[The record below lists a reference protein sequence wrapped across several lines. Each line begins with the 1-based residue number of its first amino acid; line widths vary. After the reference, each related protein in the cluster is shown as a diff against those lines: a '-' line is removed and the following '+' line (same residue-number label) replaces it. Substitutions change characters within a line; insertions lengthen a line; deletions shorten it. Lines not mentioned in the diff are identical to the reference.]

1 MHIASLMTSNAGWSW
16 SPADVLRDADPNRAN
31 TSNNNAAQYANPRAP
46 HAGGAENMLSS
57 TAGTKPAATIT
68 KKRKSDA
75 LDDATREALFP
86 QALLDS
92 ISDDDPRL
100 EVITETCN
108 SVRRK
113 IRNWTESGAMKVGEF
128 QDAIGVSSKGYSN
141 FMNRTKAWDG
151 EGCDT
156 SWKAGA
162 FFKKR
167 ELLGLPLKKV
177 EPKAATAKKT
187 KTSAVGAGEKAADNS
202 PAAALL
208 DVSGVDLPGE
218 ATGSVPVFD
227 TCDEVRRKIRA
238 FLSKDGVT
246 QAALVRALNTCLPPG
261 RNVSPTTMTRFL
273 GQRGPRTGN
282 TSAPYY
288 AAYVFFEKRRIKD
301 GKPKSKHRVEMEGV
315 HGAEGMD
322 LEPGA
327 NAGFTCFGNERPYV
341 DKYGSISFH

>member
-1 MHIASLMTSNAGWSW
+1 MPNPPLPMPAASRTFPPSRG
-16 SPADVLRDADPNRAN
+16 
-31 TSNNNAAQYANPRAP
+31 
-46 HAGGAENMLSS
+46 
-57 TAGTKPAATIT
+57 GTKKPTATATTTTTT

-100 EVITETCN
+100 AVITETCN

-156 SWKAGA
+156 YWKAGA

-177 EPKAATAKKT
+177 EPKAAAKKT
-187 KTSAVGAGEKAADNS
+187 KTSTGAGEKADTS

-218 ATGSVPVFD
+218 ASGSVPVFD

-238 FLSKDGVT
+238 FVSKDGVT

-273 GQRGPRTGN
+273 GQRGPRMGN

-288 AAYVFFEKRRIKD
+288 AAYVFEKRRIKD

-322 LEPGA
+322 LEHGG
-327 NAGFTCFGNERPYV
+327 NARFLCFWNERPYV
-341 DKYGSISFH
+341 DKYGSIRVY